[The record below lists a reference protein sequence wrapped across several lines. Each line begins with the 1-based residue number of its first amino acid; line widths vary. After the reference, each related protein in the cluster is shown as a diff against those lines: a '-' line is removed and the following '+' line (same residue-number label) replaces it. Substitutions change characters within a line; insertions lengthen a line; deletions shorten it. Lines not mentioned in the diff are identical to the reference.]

1 MKKFLTGA
9 IILFTLASGAYADN
23 WKILNFGEELNTSLA
38 ELKQYCLLHDMTVD
52 DVLWANR
59 MESKDIKSGNFVY
72 LPTKKADMLFVWQDR
87 GKVSSAKVMPSQ
99 MITAQKSK
107 TEAPAKIEPAKSKA
121 KTPDK
126 IINTKTAAKTQNDPA
141 KAIASTT
148 KQKPDKILANAQKKD
163 EAKNNTIPGL
173 MDPVIILSPNGDAA
187 NGPMRLVITG
197 NKVEVVRL
205 PQSAAPKKP
214 SVSDLNNTLGN
225 VPGYVP
231 YYNMIPLRPNNS
243 KNTLNNNNLLYQ
255 NLNGK
260 MLWPLDGKVSSY
272 FGPRGKRRHEGI
284 DICMPGGT
292 PIKAAKNG
300 VVARTGNNSTIGFRG
315 YGNFVLL
322 DHGNGVQTFYAHC
335 SKVAVVPGQRIMQGQ
350 VVGYVGSTGRS
361 TGNHL
366 HFEVRVNNVK
376 VNPVPYLSGRTQLAS
391 K

>member
-23 WKILNFGEELNTSLA
+23 WKILNFGDELNTSLA

>member
-9 IILFTLASGAYADN
+9 IILFTLTSAAYADK
-23 WKILNFGEELNTSLA
+23 WKVINFGEDLNLSIA
-38 ELKQYCLLHDMTVD
+38 ELKQYCMLNDIAVD

-59 MESKDIKSGNFVY
+59 MRSKDIAAGKFVY
-72 LPTKKADMLFVWQDR
+72 LPVTKGDMLSIWQER
-87 GKVSSAKVMPSQ
+87 GLTNPQTLTSSKPRKEVKPEAAMKV
-99 MITAQKSK
+99 
-107 TEAPAKIEPAKSKA
+107 EPAKATAKA
-121 KTPDK
+121 PDK
-126 IINTKTAAKTQNDPA
+126 IINTKTTAKTQNDPA